1 MEEKVKKFFSE
12 IFVNTYDYPFIIGFL
27 EANGID
33 GIVPSLKQK
42 NNRTCVNYEMF
53 KDWWKQNYEA
63 EHQEGTMVRIEDG
76 SFDVHTEVNP
86 EEGLIEYTITQGNK
100 SAVITL
106 DENANTFMLCNI
118 RKAGHILLEHS
129 KLKDFG
135 DFLHKCKIYE
145 ILGWE

>member
-27 EANGID
+27 EANGIE

-42 NNRTCVNYEMF
+42 GNRTCVNYEMF
-53 KDWWKQNYEA
+53 KDWWKQNYKADKPECS
-63 EHQEGTMVRIEDG
+63 TVSIEDG
-76 SFDVHTEVNP
+76 AFEFNAEVNA
-86 EEGLIEYTITQGNK
+86 EKGLIEYTITQGEK
-100 SAVITL
+100 YAVIKL

-118 RKAGHILLEHS
+118 RKAGLILMERS

-135 DFLHKCKIYE
+135 DFLHKFKIYE
-145 ILGWE
+145 FLG